1 MASGWLAGLLV
12 AGLVGCGGRS
22 EKGATGGS
30 SAAGGGATGEGTGGG
45 AFASSG
51 SGAVAATSGTFS
63 SGAVGHFG
71 GEGGQQ
77 AGGGL
82 AGSTVSMSGNGSAGG
97 AIQTTGCGVTF
108 LNAPPLGTPWV
119 RVVDVAGLDPVYLP
133 GGAFYQSAGS
143 YDFSHRP
150 YAARLPPD
158 YDYQTRLRIH
168 VSAGGCGEDAATFAK
183 SPPSPT
189 IFDPHDN
196 SIEVVL
202 SYIDGC
208 VADGGPKIGNR
219 TDTPDLPYLR
229 AVLVDVQAT
238 FCADVRQ
245 ITLTGYASGAWEAQT
260 LACAAGGLLHG
271 VATLGGG
278 LRVAR
283 PACSG
288 RVPSFFV
295 TRTNDIGAPIGPLLP
310 SDPTYVRLGSPG
322 LAPSRDEVLARN
334 GCQGDTTAPWNPNYP
349 ACLEYTGCP
358 AAFPVVWCEIG
369 PTGQTLDYF
378 NGVQYFKNDLSL
390 FFSSLP

>member
-1 MASGWLAGLLV
+1 MAARWLAGLLV

-22 EKGATGGS
+22 EKAAATGGS
-30 SAAGGGATGEGTGGG
+30 SAAGGGDGGG

-51 SGAVAATSGTFS
+51 SGDVAATSGTFS
-63 SGAVGHFG
+63 TGAVGPFG
-71 GEGGQQ
+71 GEGGRQ

-82 AGSTVSMSGNGSAGG
+82 AGSTVSMSGNGGAGG
-97 AIQTTGCGVTF
+97 APPTTGCGVTF
-108 LNAPPLGTPWV
+108 LNAPPLGAPWL

-133 GGAFYQSAGS
+133 GGAFYQSAGT

-150 YAARLPPD
+150 YAARLPPS
-158 YDYQTRLRIH
+158 YDYQTPLHVH
-168 VSAGGCGEDAATFAK
+168 VSALGCGEDAATFAK

-189 IFDPHDN
+189 SFDPLKN
-196 SIEVVL
+196 IEVVL

-208 VADGGPKIGNR
+208 AADGGPKIGDR
-219 TDTPDLPYLR
+219 SDTPDLPYLR
-229 AVLVDVQAT
+229 AVLVDVQST
-238 FCADVRQ
+238 FCADVTQ
-245 ITLTGYASGAWEAQT
+245 ITLTGYGGGAWEAQT
-260 LACAAGGLLHG
+260 LGCAAGGLLHG

-288 RVPSFFV
+288 RVPSFFL
-295 TRTNDIGAPIGPLLP
+295 TRTNDINAPIGPLLP
-310 SDPTYVRLGSPG
+310 SDPTYVRFGSPG

-334 GCQGDTTAPWNPNYP
+334 GCQGDVAAPWNPNYP
-349 ACLEYTGCP
+349 ACVEYTGCP

-369 PTGQTLDYF
+369 PAGQTLDYF
-378 NGVQYFKNDLSL
+378 NGVQYFKDDLSL